1 MKKREQIQLGV
12 ELYEMAIARI
22 IKGKMSRAR
31 ALTWLHQRNMHIG
44 LCMFYDRRGF
54 ETRWISKWRPAG
66 QAWITTPPMFAE
78 TRKEIL
84 DSLEIRLEVLK
95 KELKNSR

>member
-22 IKGKMSRAR
+22 IKGKMSRER
-31 ALTWLHQRNMHIG
+31 ALVWLQQRNMHLG
-44 LCMFYDRRGF
+44 LCSFYNRRGF
-54 ETRWISKWRPAG
+54 EARWISKWRPGG
-66 QAWITTPPMFAE
+66 QAWITTPPVFAE

-84 DSLEIRLEVLK
+84 DSLAVRLDVLK